1 MLKLETRQDLQRL
14 VDEGLEESLTL
25 EYKSSMALSRESAAI
40 SELCKD
46 VSALA
51 NSAGGQ
57 LIYGIEEDKK
67 TKRPNKEDNGVIDD
81 KITREWIIQIINSRV
96 QPRMDEVTVVRILLS
111 AEGYGYVIGVPPTQ
125 VGPHQSPEKK
135 YYKRFELHS
144 VPMEDY
150 EIRDVMRR
158 SSTPNLY
165 LALNLGPG
173 DRRQWRFTSPGRGS
187 DPIPL
192 VFTIGNKSSPP
203 AAHVIVTIGIDAR
216 LSITSTGDYEG
227 PLARQGDGNLIHFRL
242 LISPPHWLPIFKEA
256 ADDLLSKR
264 EFHVRMG
271 AEPSIPKGYQLTGK
285 VQTPGFVREQ
295 SWLLTDEHDWVHLT
309 EIE

>member
-1 MLKLETRQDLQRL
+1 MFKLETRQDLQRL
-14 VDEGLEESLTL
+14 VEESLEQSLTL
-25 EYKSSMALSRESAAI
+25 EYKSSTALSRESAAVA
-40 SELCKD
+40 ELCKD

-67 TKRPNKEDNGVIDD
+67 TKRPSKVDNGVVDE
-81 KITREWIIQIINSRV
+81 KITREWIIQILNSRV
-96 QPRMDEVTVVRILLS
+96 QPRMDGVAVVRIPLS
-111 AEGYGYVIGVPPTQ
+111 AEAYGYVISVRPTQ

-135 YYKRFELHS
+135 CYKRFELHS

-173 DRRQWRFTSPGRGS
+173 DRRQLRFKSPGQGS
-187 DPIPL
+187 DPIPII
-192 VFTIGNKSSPP
+192 FTIGKSSQP
-203 AAHVIVTIGIDAR
+203 ATHVIVTIGIDGR

-227 PLARQGDGNLIHFRL
+227 PLAQQGDGSLIHFRL
-242 LISPPHWLPIFKEA
+242 RISPPHWLPIFTEA

-264 EFHVRMG
+264 EFHVRMR
-271 AEPSIPKGYQLTGK
+271 AEPSIPKRYQITGK
-285 VQTPGFVREQ
+285 VQTPGFVKEQ
-295 SWLLTDEHDWVHLT
+295 KWLLTDEQDWVHLT